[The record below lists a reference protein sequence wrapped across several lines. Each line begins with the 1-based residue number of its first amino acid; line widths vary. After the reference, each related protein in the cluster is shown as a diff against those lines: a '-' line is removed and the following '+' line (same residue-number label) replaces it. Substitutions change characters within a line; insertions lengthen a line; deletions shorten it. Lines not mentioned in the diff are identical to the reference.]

1 MTSRQDDVGAGAGAE
16 EVERERGASW
26 AEGESQAK
34 TLTRSASARSMAS
47 DAGTHSSRAS
57 RTTNEASRTGA
68 MSEASQQDRAAAAGG
83 GVDSFAPGGESSRHR
98 LPSHVSCVAA
108 IKYGRTSSWVVLAM
122 TDGSLR
128 FFDVNIN
135 AQVCEFKAVERGES
149 LVTALEA
156 CKIVTVDE
164 TNKAEESVSLLAVGD
179 DSGKVLFLSSDNVY
193 QQVLQNNTR
202 ASDACRMFCSQVF
215 HHEAVRVLS
224 YIPAMR
230 ALFVGSHAGTV
241 AMMDLD
247 GLNFG
252 LTHFRKHHKSVNVI
266 EYIDA
271 YKYVVTAGTDRDIQ
285 VWEPRT
291 GRGIGI
297 LRGHAS
303 AVMRMVFHE
312 ENDLLISLDKTSQV
326 RLWNVTTE
334 TMIKSYKALVDG
346 FLTQRLP
353 IVDMFLAR
361 TQTGTQAGKDSLVLC
376 CRRLRIW
383 HLRSKI
389 PEGSSSSQPKDTT
402 STALAP
408 PDAAT
413 LSEAQ
418 DKVAAESGHEPA
430 GIGGAQ
436 EGSDEKASKPGQR
449 NKHPIVAVLWSA
461 AENCILA
468 LDRSGLVCVW
478 DNTTGKQTS
487 CFQAERPAWVPTQT
501 KSDNSTNIDTGQA
514 ASDPSLH
521 KVSRSHRGLGRQKRN
536 RRPWA
541 ETPKSFRRLKDA
553 QRAQTLDS
561 NDVTLLTAATL
572 DLAQRR
578 LVVGWSNGVVHL
590 YNFSSGTLLQEL
602 LSEATS
608 EIVALCVG
616 EQKAQYSTSLSG
628 ISTSLEPN
636 ESGAYIVGAEENGV
650 MWVWP
655 NRANKDSKKVP
666 YVRRL
671 FDRDSAQ
678 ENPEISEM
686 KIGHGIIAT
695 GSSAGKLVCWS
706 LSAAK
711 PLCKVDDI
719 PPHLTRTGANTC
731 QCLLVL
737 PTAKRETAAQ
747 GHGDWARGES
757 VESAMVAVAGS
768 EGVVVFSSATT
779 GRALCQF
786 SVGDIEY
793 FKSASVTALACVK
806 TGADNNGNKA
816 RQHVRLIFVGDSNG
830 KLYTF
835 DVQRLLYPKEESLA
849 IAASAQVTKFPHAR
863 HPPHS
868 SHIKKSNP
876 SHKQAVKLFES
887 QAYDSG
893 ICSIVVI
900 PFVHSTAGWARTQAE
915 DSNLFALAVSTLDG
929 SVSLWASNLEPV
941 AKLNSTAQLQRL
953 PQFMSKLSAAADA
966 CSPESVTNILNAGN
980 AAGLPV
986 RILCVSVLS
995 IAGLMPF
1002 QSAALMPEGGQQFHF
1017 ALFLDKDRCAISK
1030 PTAVASDGQAVWDG
1044 VAHHLR
1050 VDDEKHRGFGLMLY
1064 RTDAASIQ
1072 YCDDEHSEDNLNQV
1086 LALEAADDKGL
1097 NESKDLPEED
1107 MDANQKQVMANMRR
1121 MMQRLP
1127 SEDRKVDVDSLQG
1140 QELGAI
1146 CIPLH
1151 TFALHS
1157 DRLDWFVRLSL
1168 TRLHDTDTLHLSN
1181 VTYIEHTHIDHVYKQ
1196 QVCLGSPVTAA
1207 QATETTSIGWSL

>member
-26 AEGESQAK
+26 AEGDSQGK

-57 RTTNEASRTGA
+57 RTTNEASRSGA
-68 MSEASQQDRAAAAGG
+68 VSEASQQDRAAAAGG
-83 GVDSFAPGGESSRHR
+83 GADSFGPGREGSRHR

-108 IKYGRTSSWVVLAM
+108 IKYGRTSSWVALAM

-164 TNKAEESVSLLAVGD
+164 TNKAEESVSILAVGD

-215 HHEAVRVLS
+215 NHEAVRVLS

-353 IVDMFLAR
+353 IVDMLLAR
-361 TQTGTQAGKDSLVLC
+361 TQTGTHAGKDSLVLC

-389 PEGSSSSQPKDTT
+389 PEVSSQPKDIT

-413 LSEAQ
+413 VPEAQ

-430 GIGGAQ
+430 SIGGAQ
-436 EGSDEKASKPGQR
+436 EGSDKKASKPGQR
-449 NKHPIVAVLWSA
+449 HKHPIVAVLWSS

-501 KSDNSTNIDTGQA
+501 KSDHKTNIDTGKSV
-514 ASDPSLH
+514 SDPSLH
-521 KVSRSHRGLGRQKRN
+521 KVSRSHRGLGRQKSN

-731 QCLLVL
+731 QSLLVL
-737 PTAKRETAAQ
+737 PMAKRETAAQ

-757 VESAMVAVAGS
+757 AESAMVAVAGS

-806 TGADNNGNKA
+806 SGADNNANKA
-816 RQHVRLIFVGDSNG
+816 RKHVRLIFVGDSNG

-835 DVQRLLYPKEESLA
+835 DVQRLLYPKEESVA
-849 IAASAQVTKFPHAR
+849 IAASAQVSKLSNAR
-863 HPPHS
+863 HPHHL

-995 IAGLMPF
+995 IAGLLPF
-1002 QSAALMPEGGQQFHF
+1002 QSAALMPEGGQKVHF

-1030 PTAVASDGQAVWDG
+1030 PAAVASDGQAVWDG

-1050 VDDEKHRGFGLMLY
+1050 VDDERHRGFGLMLY
-1064 RTDAASIQ
+1064 RTDAATIQ
-1072 YCDDEHSEDNLNQV
+1072 YCEDKHSEDNLNPV
-1086 LALEAADDKGL
+1086 LALEAADDKRL

-1121 MMQRLP
+1121 MMRRLP
-1127 SEDRKVDVDSLQG
+1127 SEDRKVDLDSLQG